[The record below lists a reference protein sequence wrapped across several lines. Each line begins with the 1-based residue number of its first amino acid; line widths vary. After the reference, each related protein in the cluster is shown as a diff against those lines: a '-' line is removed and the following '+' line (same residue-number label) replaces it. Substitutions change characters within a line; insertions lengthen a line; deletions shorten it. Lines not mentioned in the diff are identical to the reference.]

1 MLPGRL
7 HSERAVSKGS
17 LRAASPPPPG
27 PPSLRARATPPPG
40 APQLACHGHA
50 APGCPQ
56 PARRGHADPR
66 VSPACGRRCWGPR
79 IPPDPLTQPPGAG
92 DASWAWPHR
101 SGTHA
106 VAGNRP
112 SRLFQTR
119 LAGRRLARRLVC
131 APPRSLKISPTSSRT
146 GNPTSA
152 PRLRFSTLAKNQNIT
167 GAK

>member
-1 MLPGRL
+1 MRRSRQLRGPV
-7 HSERAVSKGS
+7 SDFASRAFAQRESCEQGE
-17 LRAASPPPPG
+17 P
-27 PPSLRARATPPPG
+27 AR
-40 APQLACHGHA
+40 QGHA
-50 APGCPQ
+50 APGAPQ
-56 PARRGHADPR
+56 PARSGQADPR

-79 IPPDPLTQPPGAG
+79 IPPDPHTQPPGAG